1 MKLYNF
7 VLDQIK
13 KHLALYNFFEIKT
26 QAPNTPELKFA
37 TYDATIHEPQILRK
51 VYDYSQELDQIN
63 IKISNTD
70 NIEQYAYFTKMLD
83 ALLMEKLKLENYA
96 LKINP
101 SVLQANHPQECNQ
114 DRIELISL
122 LQILS
127 VNYVVDPNLKTIFEF
142 VSRDLGKQHTFVDG
156 ECYITC
162 IKNKMQNITNI
173 KATIDLNKLIT
184 IVEKY
189 QNRLLIPENPTLH
202 IVIPASNEQKALA
215 LLIADRL
222 QSNSLST
229 DVFLENLPI
238 PEMIKRSNKLGAK
251 YVLIIGEEEQKHGTV
266 TIKNMQN
273 SEIFSV
279 KQSEIISYLK

>member
-13 KHLALYNFFEIKT
+13 KHLALYNFSEIKT

-37 TYDATIHEPQILRK
+37 TSDSTTHEPQKLLK

-63 IKISNTD
+63 IKILNTD
-70 NIEQYAYFTKMLD
+70 NIEQCAYFIKMLD
-83 ALLMEKLKLENYA
+83 AFFMEKLKLENYA

-101 SVLQANHPQECNQ
+101 RPSQYNAPKECNQ
-114 DRIELISL
+114 DCFELINL

-127 VNYVVDPNLKTIFEF
+127 VSYVVDPNLKTMFEF
-142 VSRDLGKQHTFVDG
+142 VSRDLGEQHTFIDG

-162 IKNKMQNITNI
+162 IKNNMQNIQNLI
-173 KATIDLNKLIT
+173 ATIDLTKVIT
-184 IVEKY
+184 LVEKY

-202 IVIPASNEQKALA
+202 IVIPVSNEQKALA
-215 LLIADRL
+215 LLMADKL

-238 PEMIKRSNKLGAK
+238 PEMIKISNKLGAK
-251 YVLIIGEEEQKHGTV
+251 YVLIIGEEEQKNGTV

>member
-1 MKLYNF
+1 MRLHNF

-13 KHLALYNFFEIKT
+13 KHLALYNFSEIKI
-26 QAPNTPELKFA
+26 QDINNSEREFA
-37 TYDATIHEPQILRK
+37 TTNAATHEYPKILK
-51 VYDYSQELDQIN
+51 VYAYSQELDQIN

-70 NIEQYAYFTKMLD
+70 NIEQYAYFIKMLD
-83 ALLMEKLKLENYA
+83 AFFMEKLKLENYA
-96 LKINP
+96 LKINFGK
-101 SVLQANHPQECNQ
+101 PQTNVPLDYNQ
-114 DRIELISL
+114 GCIELTNL

-127 VNYVVDPNLKTIFEF
+127 VSYVVDPNLKTMFEF
-142 VSRDLGKQHTFVDG
+142 VSRDIGEKDVFTYGKRCVT
-156 ECYITC
+156 YNYN
-162 IKNKMQNITNI
+162 KNNMQNIS
-173 KATIDLNKLIT
+173 ASIDLNKLIT
-184 IVEKY
+184 LVEKY

-202 IVIPASNEQKALA
+202 IVIPASNEQKSLA